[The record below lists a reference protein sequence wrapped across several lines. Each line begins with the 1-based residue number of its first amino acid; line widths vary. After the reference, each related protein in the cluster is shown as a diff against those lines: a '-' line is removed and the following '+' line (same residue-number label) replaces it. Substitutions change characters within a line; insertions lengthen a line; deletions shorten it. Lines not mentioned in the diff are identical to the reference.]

1 MDGSPKV
8 APAGAAPVDP
18 SGREVRPGG
27 VGGQAQSE
35 PQTELQPRRRP
46 RLPGRR
52 QVRVGLRLSEAEA
65 AVLQAGAA
73 RSGMTLAGYAAAAA
87 LASAGRTRRPRAV
100 PQATVASRQMLAG
113 LVAARLELTRI
124 GLNLNQAVRVA
135 NSTGRVPAELLG
147 LLGQVEQAVRAVDDR
162 TAGVVGQG
170 MA

>member
-8 APAGAAPVDP
+8 APAGAASVDP

-27 VGGQAQSE
+27 VGGHDQSE
-35 PQTELQPRRRP
+35 PDELQPRRRP

-100 PQATVASRQMLAG
+100 PQATVATRQALAG
-113 LVAARLELTRI
+113 LVAARLELTRV
-124 GLNLNQAVRVA
+124 GSNLNQAVRIA
-135 NSTGRVPAELLG
+135 NTTGRVPAELLG

-162 TAGVVGQG
+162 TAGVLGKGQ
-170 MA
+170 A

>member
-1 MDGSPKV
+1 MVGSPKV
-8 APAGAAPVDP
+8 APAGAASGDP
-18 SGREVRPGG
+18 SGREVRPCG
-27 VGGQAQSE
+27 VGGHDQSE

-113 LVAARLELTRI
+113 LVAARLELTRV
-124 GLNLNQAVRVA
+124 GSNLNQAVRVA

-147 LLGQVEQAVRAVDDR
+147 LLGRVEQAVRAVDDR
-162 TAGVVGQG
+162 TAGVLGQG
-170 MA
+170 QA

>member
-8 APAGAAPVDP
+8 APAGAASVDP
-18 SGREVRPGG
+18 SGLEVRPGG
-27 VGGQAQSE
+27 VGGHDQSE
-35 PQTELQPRRRP
+35 QDEPQPRRRP

-87 LASAGRTRRPRAV
+87 LASAARTRRPRTV

-113 LVAARLELTRI
+113 LVAARLELTRV
-124 GLNLNQAVRVA
+124 GSNLNQAVRVA
-135 NSTGRVPAELLG
+135 NTTGRVPAELFE

-162 TAGVVGQG
+162 TAGVLGQG
-170 MA
+170 QQ